1 MADHEENKNATP
13 QDKALA
19 YLQKSGIIN
28 AYEYLL
34 TSLCENGLPTG
45 NLYEFAALMMLKYEK
60 RMKNQQRKQQLDA
73 RQTQLNARQAKQG
86 SQREQDDSPPAVQ
99 GKKGTGRSGASPQ
112 PNAKQPARK
121 K

>member
-1 MADHEENKNATP
+1 MSEREEAKNVTP

-60 RMKNQQRKQQLDA
+60 RMKTQQRKQQI
-73 RQTQLNARQAKQG
+73 NARQEREMASPGSPAPKGKGAASPAQQESKKA
-86 SQREQDDSPPAVQ
+86 SQRSDPA
-99 GKKGTGRSGASPQ
+99 
-112 PNAKQPARK
+112 ARK

>member
-1 MADHEENKNATP
+1 MSQEESKNATP

-60 RMKNQQRKQQLDA
+60 RMKGQQRKEQLAA
-73 RQTQLNARQAKQG
+73 RNNQLNARQAKNNAQEER
-86 SQREQDDSPPAVQ
+86 SDSPPQQ
-99 GKKGTGRSGASPQ
+99 GPKKGTGRQAGA
-112 PNAKQPARK
+112 K